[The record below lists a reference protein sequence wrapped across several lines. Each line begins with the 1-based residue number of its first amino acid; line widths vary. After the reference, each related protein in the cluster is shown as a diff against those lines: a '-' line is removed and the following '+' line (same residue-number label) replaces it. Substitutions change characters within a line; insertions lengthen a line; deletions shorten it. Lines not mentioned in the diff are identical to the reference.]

1 MQRSRWQVDKKVIG
15 LSRVQHF
22 NNTQF
27 MNYSFNFKSGLRTRV
42 DLRCHGSVDS
52 AASLFATSVGV
63 RTSLDWL
70 TSVGATS
77 PPVGPVTPTGWSTV
91 VTDDLTKGDAC
102 TPLAFF
108 SPINAGTPVD
118 NDSALPAS
126 PSLSSGIRRRM
137 WSLCLLQTRLSVS
150 PKYRVVHFGMNS
162 TMYVECGGAA
172 VRTQDSPSGKHWFES
187 SCCRFVSFTTRCHSS
202 LALK

>member
-1 MQRSRWQVDKKVIG
+1 MQRSRWQVDMEVIG

-27 MNYSFNFKSGLRTRV
+27 MNYSFNFKSGLRPRV
-42 DLRCHGSVDS
+42 DLRCHGSVDPS
-52 AASLFATSVGV
+52 TSLFATSVGV

-77 PPVGPVTPTGWSTV
+77 PPVGPVTPKGWSTV
-91 VTDDLTKGDAC
+91 VNAC
-102 TPLAFF
+102 TSLAFF

-162 TMYVECGGAA
+162 TVYVECGGAA

-187 SCCRFVSFTTRCHSS
+187 SCYRFVSFTTRCHSS
-202 LALK
+202 LSCKISTTQ